1 MRVEYEY
8 SFLHATPS
16 ALESGDVADLE
27 RLGREGWQ
35 IAGIT
40 AVGTGLVLVAFQRE
54 LGDREVFE
62 EAAAKMQEE
71 VALVV
76 PLDDV
81 EAIGR
86 EE

>member
-1 MRVEYEY
+1 MRVAYEY
-8 SFLHATPS
+8 TFLHAAPS

-27 RLGREGWQ
+27 RLGRGGWQ

-54 LGDREVFE
+54 LGDRESFE
-62 EAAAKMQEE
+62 EAAAHMHEE
-71 VALVV
+71 LELVA

-81 EAIGR
+81 EAIGS
-86 EE
+86 EG

>member
-8 SFLHATPS
+8 TFLHATPS
-16 ALESGDVADLE
+16 ALETGDVADLE
-27 RLGREGWQ
+27 RLGHSGWQ
-35 IAGIT
+35 IVGIT
-40 AVGTGLVLVAFQRE
+40 AVGTGIVLVAFQRE
-54 LGDREVFE
+54 LGDRETFE
-62 EAAAKMQEE
+62 EAAAKMHEE
-71 VALVV
+71 VALVA